1 MGSKTPAT
9 QTVTN
14 KTEVDPTTDAWRQ
27 AVFGAGTELYNQ
39 GPAEYFPGST
49 VAPFSQ
55 QTQAGLGMMQNQAAQ
70 GAIGLPQAYQSQFR
84 AMSGFNPGMM
94 TAQQFAN
101 GSNPYQ
107 QMMWNTGNANV
118 AGMVSPMI
126 GAAGQGLDS
135 GMAYA
140 PMIAQAGEQQTQ
152 MGVPQLQGFADA
164 QNPYLDQLY
173 QQGAEKVANSVNA
186 QFSGAGRTGANA
198 AHTGALAEGLGSL
211 YTGIYAPAFESAQGR
226 ALSAASQLSGID
238 QANRAAQMSGY
249 SSAAGL
255 GLQGAGQGLQM
266 ADLYGNLLGGDA
278 ARRYGAASGLAN
290 SSMQGAGMAGDMWSQ
305 GNADASTAVNNLAG
319 LYQYGGMPAQSMLG
333 VGSSLDAYNQQMID
347 ADMARWNYG
356 QNANWDNLSRFAAM
370 MNGLP
375 DFSSTTQTT
384 TGQQGGNRLMGA
396 MGGGLGMYSA
406 LMMNPATAPFALL
419 GGGLGALG
427 GLF

>member
-27 AVFGAGTELYNQ
+27 AIFQSGTDLFNQ
-39 GPAEYFPGST
+39 GPADFYPGTT

-55 QTQAGLGMMQNQAAQ
+55 QTQAGLGMIQGQAAQ
-70 GAIGLPQAYQSQFR
+70 GAVGLPQAYQSQFR
-84 AMSGFNPGMM
+84 AMSGFNPGMN
-94 TAQQFAN
+94 TANQFAN
-101 GSNPYQ
+101 GSNPLQ
-107 QMMWNTGNANV
+107 QMMWNTGNTNI
-118 AGMVSPMI
+118 AGAVSPMI
-126 GAAGQGLDS
+126 GAAGQGLDA

-249 SSAAGL
+249 GTAAGL

-266 ADLYGNLLGGDA
+266 ASLYGDMLGGDA
-278 ARRYGAASGLAN
+278 ARQYGAASGLAN
-290 SSMQGAGMAGDMWSQ
+290 SAMQAAGMAGDMWSQ
-305 GNADASTAVNNLAG
+305 GNADASTAANNLSA

-333 VGSSLDAYNQQMID
+333 VGSSIDAYNQQLID
-347 ADMARWNYG
+347 ADMQRWNYG

-375 DFSSTTQTT
+375 DFSSTSQTT
-384 TGQQGGNRLMGA
+384 TQNQSKNRLMGA
-396 MGGGLGMYSA
+396 
-406 LMMNPATAPFALL
+406 L
-419 GGGLGALG
+419 GGGLGAFGATGNPWLAGLGALG
-427 GLF
+427 GAFG